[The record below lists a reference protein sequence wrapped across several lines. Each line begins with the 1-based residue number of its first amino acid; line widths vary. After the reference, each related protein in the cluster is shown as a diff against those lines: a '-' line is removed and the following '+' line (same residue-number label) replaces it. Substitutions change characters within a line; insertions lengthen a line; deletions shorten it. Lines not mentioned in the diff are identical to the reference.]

1 MGPMVLTY
9 HLPSIKALF
18 QDDFPVHKVGYVSFQ
33 ENNIFPPGPW
43 CIFDGKIL
51 VNMPLSHGSSGFC

>member
-9 HLPSIKALF
+9 HLSSIKALF

-33 ENNIFPPGPW
+33 ENNILPSWSMHGVFLM
-43 CIFDGKIL
+43 GKS
-51 VNMPLSHGSSGFC
+51 M